1 MSSMLLGILAA
12 SGSGGAIVME
22 KIADSYFSSNTL
34 DFINL
39 DSTDYAFYRIMINV
53 QGESYLKGLN
63 NLKMTFNNTSGGSSY
78 GIQRGSSSQNNTNNV
93 YFSTGESAI
102 DLHSLAVNTSPYL
115 EPTFMQIDII
125 NPGAGGF
132 YKQISM
138 VSGSPNNTND
148 SNAVV
153 QGGYYK
159 DTAAITKIT
168 FSSNETVNQVSR
180 VAIYGAKYV

>member
-39 DSTDYAFYRIMINV
+39 DSTDYAFYRIIINV
-53 QGESYLKGLN
+53 QGESYLKSIT

-78 GIQRGSSSQNNTNNV
+78 GIQRGYSSQNNSNSV
-93 YFSTGESAI
+93 YFSTGESGI
-102 DLHSLAVNTSPYL
+102 DLANMTVSTSPYL
-115 EPTFMQIDII
+115 EPSFMQVDII

-138 VSGSPNNTND
+138 VSGSPNGTND
-148 SNAVV
+148 STAVV

-168 FSSNETVNQVSR
+168 FFSNTTMNQVSR